1 MSVTRGFITKERETV
16 SLNLSDR
23 FPKVSEYYN
32 DYSVIRTDAAINE
45 GNSGGALFG
54 RDGSIKAIVNAKV
67 SSEGVESM
75 GYALPASNVKR
86 LVQLMRDSYNTK
98 GFSPSDASLTRAHL
112 SAGTESKTQLSYWN
126 EEKGVTEL
134 REKIVVT
141 ESDGVLEVGDTI
153 RKIKITDGSG
163 RTIEERA
170 VERSYHLEDTLLSA
184 RNGYTVTLTV
194 SRGGELKEVRPE
206 ITFKTFK

>member
-1 MSVTRGFITKERETV
+1 M
-16 SLNLSDR
+16 
-23 FPKVSEYYN
+23 
-32 DYSVIRTDAAINE
+32 
-45 GNSGGALFG
+45 
-54 RDGSIKAIVNAKV
+54 
-67 SSEGVESM
+67 
-75 GYALPASNVKR
+75 
-86 LVQLMRDSYNTK
+86 
-98 GFSPSDASLTRAHL
+98 
-112 SAGTESKTQLSYWN
+112 
-126 EEKGVTEL
+126 
-134 REKIVVT
+134 
-141 ESDGVLEVGDTI
+141 LEVGDTI